1 MTSMIDGWGARARA
15 PISWKIHA
23 GIRFLG
29 DATRVTSARLGASVQ
44 ARGGRVLGA
53 WG

>member
-1 MTSMIDGWGARARA
+1 MTSMIDGWGARAGA
-15 PISWKIHA
+15 ISWKIHA

-29 DATRVTSARLGASVQ
+29 DATRVTTARLGASVQ